1 VDLAVPRDVESEV
14 AELDDVFLYYVD
26 DLSEIVKEGLDSR
39 QSAVAQAETIIDS
52 NVVDFMR
59 WLATREMVPTIRA
72 LRDQGERYRRHELA
86 RASKLLEKGED
97 PKKVIESLSNSLTNK
112 FLHVP
117 SSVLNQAT
125 ADEREELVELINRLY
140 QLHRPQ

>member
-1 VDLAVPRDVESEV
+1 
-14 AELDDVFLYYVD
+14 
-26 DLSEIVKEGLDSR
+26 
-39 QSAVAQAETIIDS
+39 
-52 NVVDFMR
+52 
-59 WLATREMVPTIRA
+59 

-86 RASKLLEKGED
+86 KAHKLLEKGED

-117 SSVLNQAT
+117 SSALNHAST
-125 ADEREELVELINRLY
+125 DERDELVELVNRLY